1 MKISHGKMKNERSP
15 RITFPKIKPQDA
27 VLDYIQSKNME
38 KLDKLYPEFDVVRQN
53 DPFSNLALLEIK
65 LNKTERVLRQKR
77 KTLVEARTNLDKQ
90 WKELDEKEKSLRENF
105 KHFDQF
111 VRENMEKRE
120 RALKKMKDDVAL
132 KEQRRN
138 DIQICLLNYIEMK
151 QAKFDMDAKIKD
163 YRLYEDFLNKVVE
176 HSEEFT
182 SIQDMINRY
191 LSLLNAKNSL
201 AQLQEDNLKALENAR
216 SDMMKLIEENNFVI
230 MGLNNQIAN
239 LQARFE
245 NANIK
250 SLESEQLVLQIKNNA
265 VKKMSEIDQ
274 VKASIWNVYT
284 HMAHSKRHPVKIKKD
299 NVEEQMMYIKRT
311 LTELSKVNL
320 ILRKR
325 SKSPAKD
332 IRIKIN

>member
-216 SDMMKLIEENNFVI
+216 SDM
-230 MGLNNQIAN
+230 
-239 LQARFE
+239 
-245 NANIK
+245 
-250 SLESEQLVLQIKNNA
+250 